1 MSYDIKF
8 GIIQELEEK
17 LSETLAKWLEKRVE
31 KSTDQAE
38 KKMLGDLLQGAEEVL
53 NRWL

>member
-17 LSETLAKWLEKRVE
+17 LSETLARYLAKRTDD
-31 KSTDQAE
+31 STNKAE

>member
-17 LSETLAKWLEKRVE
+17 LSETLAKWLENSAS
-31 KSTDQAE
+31 KSKDQE
-38 KKMLGDLLQGAEEVL
+38 DKKMLIDLLQGAEEVL